1 MFDEVNNQAVPTP
14 PVDQPT
20 TNPVVE
26 PSPASAPSNA
36 VQDIFAN
43 VESPVA
49 SVPVPDQSFG
59 LGQSPLPTGDVPSNQ
74 PVSPTGSKPDSKAK
88 LVLIS
93 LAILIVAAGGALA
106 YLSYF
111 KPTAPEV
118 IIPEEIR
125 TTGDSLV
132 IPTEVTPTPTEEIVT
147 EPTGTEPIDLVGI
160 GVEPTASA
168 TTTEV
173 GSPAVVEQPA
183 PEVTVNLDSDQDGLT
198 DAEEL
203 NIYQTNPLQADS
215 DGDGYL
221 DGDEVKAGYNPS
233 GEGLLAQ

>member
-14 PVDQPT
+14 PVDQPA

-26 PSPASAPSNA
+26 PSPVSAPSNT

-59 LGQSPLPTGDVPSNQ
+59 QSPLPTGDVPSNQ
-74 PVSPTGSKPDSKAK
+74 PASPAGSKPDSKAK

-125 TTGDSLV
+125 VTGDSLV

-147 EPTGTEPIDLVGI
+147 EPTSTEPIDLVGI
-160 GVEPTASA
+160 GVEPTESV

-173 GSPAVVEQPA
+173 GLPTVVEQPT
-183 PEVTVNLDSDQDGLT
+183 PGVTVNLDSDQDGLT

-221 DGDEVKAGYNPS
+221 DGDEVKAGYNPL